1 MADSDELLLEDTEID
16 EPEMVEEVEEDEEDL
31 DLELD
36 DEAEADSDEG
46 EEDELV
52 VTIGED
58 SPPPEE
64 TTHAPEWVRDLRK
77 QYREERK
84 RSKELEKKLEELTKG
99 EEKRATT
106 LPQKPSLES
115 ADYDPERY
123 ENMLAD
129 WYEKKRQFDA
139 EQETVKQKERQA
151 QEEWQQKLTSYEEA
165 KSSLRVRDFE
175 DAEDLV
181 TEQFST
187 TQQGM
192 ILAGA
197 DNPALLVYAL
207 GKNPKKAA
215 ELASIQDPVKFAFT
229 LAKMET
235 QLKTSKRSAPP
246 PERTVKGTGTLSGS
260 VDRTLE
266 RLREEAAKT
275 GDFTKVVAY
284 KRQKRG

>member
-1 MADSDELLLEDTEID
+1 MADSDEALLDD
-16 EPEMVEEVEEDEEDL
+16 FEVETDVETEEIEEE
-31 DLELD
+31 LELEP
-36 DEAEADSDEG
+36 EAEA
-46 EEDELV
+46 EEESEDDELV

-64 TTHAPEWVRDLRK
+64 TTPAPEWVRDLRK
-77 QYREERK
+77 QYREEKK
-84 RSKELEKKLEELTKG
+84 RSKELEKKLETLTKG
-99 EEKRATT
+99 EEKKATT
-106 LPQKPSLES
+106 LPQKPTLEA
-115 ADYDPERY
+115 ADYDTEQY

-129 WYEKKRQFDA
+129 WYEKKRQYETEQQA
-139 EQETVKQKERQA
+139 VQQREQEA
-151 QEEWQQKLTSYEEA
+151 QQEWQGKLDSYEDA
-165 KSSLRVRDFE
+165 KSKLKVRDFE
-175 DAEDLV
+175 DAEELV
-181 TEQFST
+181 TEQFNT
-187 TQQGM
+187 VQQGM

-197 DNPALLVYAL
+197 DNPALVVYAL

-246 PERTVKGTGTLSGS
+246 PERTVSGTGTLSGS
-260 VDRTLE
+260 VDRTLD

>member
-1 MADSDELLLEDTEID
+1 MRLVMADSDEALLDDFDVETDVETEEI
-16 EPEMVEEVEEDEEDL
+16 EEE
-31 DLELD
+31 LELD
-36 DEAEADSDEG
+36 PEAEAEDES
-46 EEDELV
+46 EDDELV

-64 TTHAPEWVRDLRK
+64 TTPAPDWVRDLRK
-77 QYREERK
+77 QYREEKK
-84 RSKELEKKLEELTKG
+84 RSKELEKKLETLTKG
-99 EEKRATT
+99 DEKKATT
-106 LPQKPSLES
+106 LPQKPTLEL
-115 ADYDPERY
+115 ADYDTEQY
-123 ENMLAD
+123 ENMLTD
-129 WYEKKRQFDA
+129 WYEKKRKYETEQQA
-139 EQETVKQKERQA
+139 VQQKEQEA
-151 QEEWQQKLTSYEEA
+151 QQEWQGKLDSYEDA
-165 KSSLRVRDFE
+165 KSKLKVRDFE
-175 DAEDLV
+175 DAEELV
-181 TEQFST
+181 TEQFT
-187 TQQGM
+187 TIQQGM

-197 DNPALLVYAL
+197 DNPALVVYAL

-246 PERTVKGTGTLSGS
+246 PERTVTGTGTLSGS
-260 VDRTLE
+260 VDRTLD

>member
-1 MADSDELLLEDTEID
+1 MRLVMADSDEALLDDFEVETDVETEEIEEELEL
-16 EPEMVEEVEEDEEDL
+16 EPEVEDESED
-31 DLELD
+31 
-36 DEAEADSDEG
+36 
-46 EEDELV
+46 DELV

-64 TTHAPEWVRDLRK
+64 TTPAPDWVRDLRK
-77 QYREERK
+77 QYREEKK
-84 RSKELEKKLEELTKG
+84 RSKELEKKLETLTKG
-99 EEKRATT
+99 EEKKAAT
-106 LPQKPSLES
+106 LPQKPTLEL
-115 ADYDPERY
+115 ADYDTEQY
-123 ENMLAD
+123 ENMLTD
-129 WYEKKRQFDA
+129 WYEKKRKYETEQQA
-139 EQETVKQKERQA
+139 VQQKEQEA
-151 QEEWQQKLTSYEEA
+151 QQEWQGKLDLYEDA
-165 KSSLRVRDFE
+165 KSKLKVRDFE
-175 DAEDLV
+175 DAEELV
-181 TEQFST
+181 TEQFT
-187 TQQGM
+187 TIQQGM

-197 DNPALLVYAL
+197 DNPALVVYAL

-246 PERTVKGTGTLSGS
+246 PERTVTGTGTLSGS
-260 VDRTLE
+260 VDRTLD

>member
-1 MADSDELLLEDTEID
+1 MRLVMADSDEALLDDFEVETDVETEEIEEELEL
-16 EPEMVEEVEEDEEDL
+16 EPEAEVEDESED
-31 DLELD
+31 
-36 DEAEADSDEG
+36 
-46 EEDELV
+46 DELV

-64 TTHAPEWVRDLRK
+64 TTPAPDWVRDLRK
-77 QYREERK
+77 QYREEKK
-84 RSKELEKKLEELTKG
+84 RSKELEKKLETLTKG
-99 EEKRATT
+99 DEKKATT
-106 LPQKPSLES
+106 LPQKPTLEL
-115 ADYDPERY
+115 ADYDTEQY
-123 ENMLAD
+123 ENMLTD
-129 WYEKKRQFDA
+129 WYEKKRKYETEQQA
-139 EQETVKQKERQA
+139 VQQKEQEA
-151 QEEWQQKLTSYEEA
+151 QQEWQGKLDSYEDA
-165 KSSLRVRDFE
+165 KSKLKVRDFE
-175 DAEDLV
+175 DAEELV
-181 TEQFST
+181 TEQFT
-187 TQQGM
+187 TIQQGM

-197 DNPALLVYAL
+197 DNPALVVYAL

-246 PERTVKGTGTLSGS
+246 PERTVTGTGTLSGS
-260 VDRTLE
+260 VDRTLD

>member
-1 MADSDELLLEDTEID
+1 MADSDEALLDD
-16 EPEMVEEVEEDEEDL
+16 FEVETDVETEEIEEE
-31 DLELD
+31 LELD
-36 DEAEADSDEG
+36 PEAEA
-46 EEDELV
+46 EEESEDDELV

-64 TTHAPEWVRDLRK
+64 TTPAPEWVRDLRK
-77 QYREERK
+77 QYREEKK
-84 RSKELEKKLEELTKG
+84 RSKELEKKLETLTKG
-99 EEKRATT
+99 EEKKATT
-106 LPQKPSLES
+106 LPQKPTLEA
-115 ADYDPERY
+115 ADYDTEQY

-129 WYEKKRQFDA
+129 WYEKKRKYEA
-139 EQETVKQKERQA
+139 EQQA
-151 QEEWQQKLTSYEEA
+151 VQQREQEAQQEWQGKLDSYEDA
-165 KSSLRVRDFE
+165 KSKLKVRDFE
-175 DAEDLV
+175 DAEELV
-181 TEQFST
+181 TEQFT
-187 TQQGM
+187 TIQQGM

-197 DNPALLVYAL
+197 DNPALVVYAL

-246 PERTVKGTGTLSGS
+246 PERTVSGTGTLSGS
-260 VDRTLE
+260 VDRTLD

>member
-1 MADSDELLLEDTEID
+1 MRLVMADSDEALLDDFEVETDVETEEIEEELEL
-16 EPEMVEEVEEDEEDL
+16 EPEVEDESED
-31 DLELD
+31 
-36 DEAEADSDEG
+36 
-46 EEDELV
+46 DELV

-64 TTHAPEWVRDLRK
+64 TTPAPDWVRDLRK
-77 QYREERK
+77 QYREEKK
-84 RSKELEKKLEELTKG
+84 RSKELEKKLETLTKG
-99 EEKRATT
+99 DEKKATT
-106 LPQKPSLES
+106 LPQKPTLEL
-115 ADYDPERY
+115 ADYDTEQY
-123 ENMLAD
+123 ENMLTD
-129 WYEKKRQFDA
+129 WYEKKRKYETEQQA
-139 EQETVKQKERQA
+139 VQQKEQEA
-151 QEEWQQKLTSYEEA
+151 QQEWQGKLDSYEDA
-165 KSSLRVRDFE
+165 KSKLKVRDFE
-175 DAEDLV
+175 DAEELV
-181 TEQFST
+181 TEQFT
-187 TQQGM
+187 TIQQGM

-197 DNPALLVYAL
+197 DNPALVVYAL

-246 PERTVKGTGTLSGS
+246 PERTVTGTGTLSGS
-260 VDRTLE
+260 VDRTLD

>member
-1 MADSDELLLEDTEID
+1 MADSDELLDTEI
-16 EPEMVEEVEEDEEDL
+16 EEIEEVEEESELEDEYES
-31 DLELD
+31 
-36 DEAEADSDEG
+36 EAEAEEEDEDEG
-46 EEDELV
+46 EDDELV

-64 TTHAPEWVRDLRK
+64 ATQAPEWVRDLRK
-77 QYREERK
+77 QYREEKKYR
-84 RSKELEKKLEELTKG
+84 KELERKLQEATKG
-99 EEKRATT
+99 EEKQAAT
-106 LPQKPSLES
+106 LPSKPTLEA
-115 ADYDPERY
+115 ADYDTDRY
-123 ENMLAD
+123 ENMLAN
-129 WYEKKRQFDA
+129 WYERKRQYEA
-139 EQETVKQKERQA
+139 EQEAVKQKEQ
-151 QEEWQQKLTSYEEA
+151 QVQSEWQQKLESYSEA
-165 KSSLRVRDFE
+165 KASLRVRDFE

-207 GKNPKKAA
+207 GKNPRKAA

>member
-1 MADSDELLLEDTEID
+1 MADSDELLLEDTE
-16 EPEMVEEVEEDEEDL
+16 VEETEEVQEDL
-31 DLELD
+31 DLELE
-36 DEAEADSDEG
+36 DEAEAEDEG
-46 EEDELV
+46 EDDELV

-64 TTHAPEWVRDLRK
+64 TAQAPEWVRDLRK
-77 QYREERK
+77 QYREEKK
-84 RSKELEKKLEELTKG
+84 RSKELERKLQAMTKG
-99 EEKRATT
+99 EEKKATT
-106 LPQKPSLES
+106 LPTKPTLEA
-115 ADYDPERY
+115 ADYDTERY

-129 WYEKKRQFDA
+129 WYDKKRQY
-139 EQETVKQKERQA
+139 EQEQEAVKRKELET
-151 QEEWQQKLTSYEEA
+151 QEEWQKKLESYETA
-165 KSSLRVRDFE
+165 KSSLKVRDFE
-175 DAEDLV
+175 DAEELV
-181 TEQFST
+181 TEQFT
-187 TQQGM
+187 TVQQGM

-197 DNPALLVYAL
+197 DNPALVVYAL

-275 GDFTKVVAY
+275 GDFSKVMAY

>member
-1 MADSDELLLEDTEID
+1 MADSDELLDTEID
-16 EPEMVEEVEEDEEDL
+16 EVEEIEEVQEDL

-36 DEAEADSDEG
+36 DDVEAEADTDDEG

-64 TTHAPEWVRDLRK
+64 TAHAPEWVRDLRK
-77 QYREERK
+77 QYREEKK
-84 RSKELEKKLEELTKG
+84 RSKELERKLQEVTKG
-99 EEKRATT
+99 EEKKATT
-106 LPQKPSLES
+106 LPSKPTLES
-115 ADYDPERY
+115 ADYDTDRY
-123 ENMLAD
+123 ENMLTN
-129 WYEKKRQFDA
+129 WYEQKRQYEA
-139 EQETVKQKERQA
+139 EQEAAKRQEQQVQA
-151 QEEWQQKLTSYEEA
+151 EWQQKLESYSEA
-165 KSSLRVRDFE
+165 KASLRVRDFE

>member
-1 MADSDELLLEDTEID
+1 MRLVMADSDEALLDDFEVETDVETEEIEEELEL
-16 EPEMVEEVEEDEEDL
+16 EPEVEDESED
-31 DLELD
+31 
-36 DEAEADSDEG
+36 
-46 EEDELV
+46 DELV

-64 TTHAPEWVRDLRK
+64 TTPAPDWVRDLRK
-77 QYREERK
+77 QYREEKK
-84 RSKELEKKLEELTKG
+84 RSKELEKKLETLTKG
-99 EEKRATT
+99 DEKKATT
-106 LPQKPSLES
+106 LPQKPTLEL
-115 ADYDPERY
+115 ADYDTEQY
-123 ENMLAD
+123 ENMLTD
-129 WYEKKRQFDA
+129 WYEKKRKYETEQQA
-139 EQETVKQKERQA
+139 VQQREQEA
-151 QEEWQQKLTSYEEA
+151 QQEWQGKLDSYEDA
-165 KSSLRVRDFE
+165 KSKLKVRDFE
-175 DAEDLV
+175 DAEELV
-181 TEQFST
+181 TEQFT
-187 TQQGM
+187 TIQQGM

-197 DNPALLVYAL
+197 DNPALVVYAL

-246 PERTVKGTGTLSGS
+246 PERTVTGTGTLSGS
-260 VDRTLE
+260 VDRTLD

>member
-1 MADSDELLLEDTEID
+1 MRLVMADSDEALLDD
-16 EPEMVEEVEEDEEDL
+16 FEVETDVETEEIEEE
-31 DLELD
+31 LELEP
-36 DEAEADSDEG
+36 EAEAEDES
-46 EEDELV
+46 EDDELV

-64 TTHAPEWVRDLRK
+64 TTPAPDWVRDLRK
-77 QYREERK
+77 QYREEKK
-84 RSKELEKKLEELTKG
+84 RSKELEKKLETLTKG
-99 EEKRATT
+99 DEKKATT
-106 LPQKPSLES
+106 LPQKPTLEL
-115 ADYDPERY
+115 ADYDTEQY
-123 ENMLAD
+123 ENMLTD
-129 WYEKKRQFDA
+129 WYEKKRKYETEQQA
-139 EQETVKQKERQA
+139 VQQREQEA
-151 QEEWQQKLTSYEEA
+151 QQEWQGKLDSYEDA
-165 KSSLRVRDFE
+165 KSKLKVRDFE
-175 DAEDLV
+175 DAEELV
-181 TEQFST
+181 TEQFT
-187 TQQGM
+187 TIQQGM

-197 DNPALLVYAL
+197 DNPALVVYAL

-246 PERTVKGTGTLSGS
+246 PERTVTGTGTLSGS
-260 VDRTLE
+260 VDRTLD

>member
-1 MADSDELLLEDTEID
+1 MRLVMADSDELLLEDTE
-16 EPEMVEEVEEDEEDL
+16 VEEIEEVQEDL

-36 DEAEADSDEG
+36 DEVEAEDES
-46 EEDELV
+46 EDDELV

-64 TTHAPEWVRDLRK
+64 TTQAPEWVRDLRK
-77 QYREERK
+77 QYREEKK
-84 RSKELEKKLEELTKG
+84 RSKELEKKLQELTKG

-106 LPQKPSLES
+106 LPQKPTLEA
-115 ADYDPERY
+115 ADYDTERY

-129 WYEKKRQFDA
+129 WYDKKRQY
-139 EQETVKQKERQA
+139 ESQQEAVKRKELET
-151 QEEWQQKLTSYEEA
+151 QEEWQKKLESYETA
-165 KSSLRVRDFE
+165 KSSLKVRDFE
-175 DAEDLV
+175 DAEELV
-181 TEQFST
+181 TEQFT
-187 TQQGM
+187 TVQQGM

-197 DNPALLVYAL
+197 DNPALVVYAL

>member
-1 MADSDELLLEDTEID
+1 MRLVMADSDEALLDDFEVETDVETEEIEEELEL
-16 EPEMVEEVEEDEEDL
+16 EPEVEDESED
-31 DLELD
+31 
-36 DEAEADSDEG
+36 
-46 EEDELV
+46 DELV

-64 TTHAPEWVRDLRK
+64 TTPAPDWVRDLRK
-77 QYREERK
+77 QYREEKK
-84 RSKELEKKLEELTKG
+84 RSKELEKKLETLTKG
-99 EEKRATT
+99 DEKKATT
-106 LPQKPSLES
+106 LPQKPTLEL
-115 ADYDPERY
+115 ADYDTEQY
-123 ENMLAD
+123 ENMLTD
-129 WYEKKRQFDA
+129 WYEKKRKYETEQQA
-139 EQETVKQKERQA
+139 VQQKEQEA
-151 QEEWQQKLTSYEEA
+151 QQEWQGKLDLYEDA
-165 KSSLRVRDFE
+165 KSKLKVRDFE
-175 DAEDLV
+175 DAEELV
-181 TEQFST
+181 TEQFT
-187 TQQGM
+187 TIQQGM

-197 DNPALLVYAL
+197 DNPALVVYAL

-246 PERTVKGTGTLSGS
+246 PERTVTGTGTLSGS
-260 VDRTLE
+260 VDRTLD

>member
-1 MADSDELLLEDTEID
+1 MADSDEALLDD
-16 EPEMVEEVEEDEEDL
+16 FEVETDVETEEIEEE
-31 DLELD
+31 LELD
-36 DEAEADSDEG
+36 PEAEA
-46 EEDELV
+46 EEESEDDELV

-64 TTHAPEWVRDLRK
+64 TTPAPEWVRDLRK
-77 QYREERK
+77 QYREEKK
-84 RSKELEKKLEELTKG
+84 RSKELEKKLETLTKG
-99 EEKRATT
+99 EEKKATT
-106 LPQKPSLES
+106 LPQKPTLEA
-115 ADYDPERY
+115 ADYDTEQY

-129 WYEKKRQFDA
+129 WYEKKRKYETEQQA
-139 EQETVKQKERQA
+139 VQQREQEA
-151 QEEWQQKLTSYEEA
+151 QQEWQGKLDSYEDA
-165 KSSLRVRDFE
+165 KSKLKVRDFE
-175 DAEDLV
+175 DAEELV
-181 TEQFST
+181 TEQFT
-187 TQQGM
+187 TIQQGM

-197 DNPALLVYAL
+197 DNPALVVYAL

-246 PERTVKGTGTLSGS
+246 PERTVSGTGTLSGS
-260 VDRTLE
+260 VDRTLD

>member
-1 MADSDELLLEDTEID
+1 MRLVMADSDEALLDD
-16 EPEMVEEVEEDEEDL
+16 FEVETDVETEEIEEE
-31 DLELD
+31 LELEP
-36 DEAEADSDEG
+36 EAEAEDES
-46 EEDELV
+46 EDDELV

-64 TTHAPEWVRDLRK
+64 TTPAPDWVRDLRK
-77 QYREERK
+77 QYREEKK
-84 RSKELEKKLEELTKG
+84 RSKELEKKLETLTKG
-99 EEKRATT
+99 DEKKATT
-106 LPQKPSLES
+106 LPQKPTLEL
-115 ADYDPERY
+115 ADYDTEQY
-123 ENMLAD
+123 ENMLTD
-129 WYEKKRQFDA
+129 WYEKKRKYETEQQA
-139 EQETVKQKERQA
+139 VQQKEQEA
-151 QEEWQQKLTSYEEA
+151 QQEWQGKLDSYEDA
-165 KSSLRVRDFE
+165 KSKLKVRDFE
-175 DAEDLV
+175 DAEELV
-181 TEQFST
+181 TEQFT
-187 TQQGM
+187 TIQQGM

-197 DNPALLVYAL
+197 DNPALVVYAL

-246 PERTVKGTGTLSGS
+246 PERTVTGTGTLSGS
-260 VDRTLE
+260 VDRTLD

>member
-1 MADSDELLLEDTEID
+1 MRLVMADSDEALLDD
-16 EPEMVEEVEEDEEDL
+16 FEVETDVETEEIEEE
-31 DLELD
+31 LELD
-36 DEAEADSDEG
+36 PEAEAEDES
-46 EEDELV
+46 EDDELV

-64 TTHAPEWVRDLRK
+64 TTPAPDWVRDLRK
-77 QYREERK
+77 QYREEKK
-84 RSKELEKKLEELTKG
+84 RSKELEKKLETLTKG
-99 EEKRATT
+99 DEKKATT
-106 LPQKPSLES
+106 LPQKPTLEL
-115 ADYDPERY
+115 ADYDTEQY
-123 ENMLAD
+123 ENMLTD
-129 WYEKKRQFDA
+129 WYEKKRKYETEQQA
-139 EQETVKQKERQA
+139 VQQKEQEA
-151 QEEWQQKLTSYEEA
+151 QQEWQGKLDSYEDA
-165 KSSLRVRDFE
+165 KSKLKVRDFE
-175 DAEDLV
+175 DAEELV
-181 TEQFST
+181 TEQFT
-187 TQQGM
+187 TIQQGM

-197 DNPALLVYAL
+197 DNPALVVYAL

-246 PERTVKGTGTLSGS
+246 PERTVTGTGTLSGS
-260 VDRTLE
+260 VDRTLD

>member
-1 MADSDELLLEDTEID
+1 MRLVMADSDEALLDDFEVETDVETEEIEEELEL
-16 EPEMVEEVEEDEEDL
+16 EPEVEDESE
-31 DLELD
+31 D
-36 DEAEADSDEG
+36 DE
-46 EEDELV
+46 LI

-64 TTHAPEWVRDLRK
+64 TTPAPDWVRDLRK
-77 QYREERK
+77 QYREEKK
-84 RSKELEKKLEELTKG
+84 RSKELEKKLETLTKG
-99 EEKRATT
+99 DEKKATT
-106 LPQKPSLES
+106 LPQKPTLEL
-115 ADYDPERY
+115 ADYDTEQY
-123 ENMLAD
+123 ENMLTD
-129 WYEKKRQFDA
+129 WYEKKRKYETEQQA
-139 EQETVKQKERQA
+139 VQQKEQEA
-151 QEEWQQKLTSYEEA
+151 QQEWQGKLDSYEDA
-165 KSSLRVRDFE
+165 KSKLKVRDFE
-175 DAEDLV
+175 DAEELV
-181 TEQFST
+181 TEQFT
-187 TQQGM
+187 TIQQGM

-197 DNPALLVYAL
+197 DNPALVVYAL

-246 PERTVKGTGTLSGS
+246 PERTVTGTGTLSGS
-260 VDRTLE
+260 VDRTLD

>member
-1 MADSDELLLEDTEID
+1 VTKHYLTILKLKRDVETEEI
-16 EPEMVEEVEEDEEDL
+16 EEE
-31 DLELD
+31 LELEP
-36 DEAEADSDEG
+36 EAEAEDES
-46 EEDELV
+46 EDDELV

-64 TTHAPEWVRDLRK
+64 TTPAPDWVRDLRK
-77 QYREERK
+77 QYREEKK
-84 RSKELEKKLEELTKG
+84 RSKELEKKLETLTKG
-99 EEKRATT
+99 DEKKATT
-106 LPQKPSLES
+106 LPQKPTLEL
-115 ADYDPERY
+115 ADYDTEQY
-123 ENMLAD
+123 ENMLTD
-129 WYEKKRQFDA
+129 WYEKKRKYETEQQA
-139 EQETVKQKERQA
+139 VQQKEQEA
-151 QEEWQQKLTSYEEA
+151 QQEWQGKLDSYEDA
-165 KSSLRVRDFE
+165 KSKLKVRDFE
-175 DAEDLV
+175 DAEELV
-181 TEQFST
+181 TEQFT
-187 TQQGM
+187 TIQQGM

-197 DNPALLVYAL
+197 DNPALVVYAL

-246 PERTVKGTGTLSGS
+246 PERTVTGTGTLSGS
-260 VDRTLE
+260 VDRTLD

>member
-1 MADSDELLLEDTEID
+1 MRLVMADSDEALLDDFDVETDVETEEI
-16 EPEMVEEVEEDEEDL
+16 EEE
-31 DLELD
+31 LELEP
-36 DEAEADSDEG
+36 EAEAEDES
-46 EEDELV
+46 EDDELV

-64 TTHAPEWVRDLRK
+64 TTPAPDWVRDLRK
-77 QYREERK
+77 QYREEKK
-84 RSKELEKKLEELTKG
+84 RSKELEKKLETLTKG
-99 EEKRATT
+99 DEKKATT
-106 LPQKPSLES
+106 LPQKPTLEL
-115 ADYDPERY
+115 ADYDTEQY
-123 ENMLAD
+123 ENMLTD
-129 WYEKKRQFDA
+129 WYEKKRKYETEQQA
-139 EQETVKQKERQA
+139 VQQKEQEA
-151 QEEWQQKLTSYEEA
+151 QQEWQGKLDSYEIA
-165 KSSLRVRDFE
+165 KSKLKVRDFE
-175 DAEDLV
+175 DAEELV
-181 TEQFST
+181 TEQFT
-187 TQQGM
+187 TIQQGM

-197 DNPALLVYAL
+197 DNPALVVYAL

-246 PERTVKGTGTLSGS
+246 PERTVTGTGTLSGS
-260 VDRTLE
+260 VDRTLD